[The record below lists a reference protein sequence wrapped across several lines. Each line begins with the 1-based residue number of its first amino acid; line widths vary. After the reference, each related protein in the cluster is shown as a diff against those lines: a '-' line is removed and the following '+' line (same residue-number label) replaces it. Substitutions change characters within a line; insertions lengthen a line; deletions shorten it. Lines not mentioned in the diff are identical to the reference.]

1 MKKEIE
7 ERRTV
12 FNQLF
17 EQCESKNVVI
27 VGDKNLPFL
36 LIDTKDQKNDILCQ
50 KLRDVGFYTVIQKHV
65 KEDWVKSN
73 YIKVNLTKKFTEEKM
88 KEFVDILGKF

>member
-1 MKKEIE
+1 M
-7 ERRTV
+7 

-17 EQCESKNVVI
+17 EQSVSRNVVI

-36 LIDTKDQKNDILCQ
+36 LLDTKDQKNDVLRQ

-65 KEDWVKSN
+65 KEDWVQSK